1 MKIKVICGLIAL
13 ILSYGRAVA
22 EDVTITVDA
31 PTVVEAGDQ
40 FRVRFTV
47 SSQDVSGFSAPD
59 FKGFEVIYGPATSR
73 QSSIQFIN
81 GKSTRSSSITY
92 TYVLVAS
99 KPGTFTL
106 GAASAQVGSSTV
118 HSRAM
123 KIRVE
128 RIGSGTANQA
138 QSSSSS
144 ASSRRATGSNS
155 QSSTGAVSSD
165 QLFMTA
171 TASRTTVYEQEA
183 ILLTYK
189 LYTSVN
195 LTQLDGKLPTLDG
208 FQIQEIPLP
217 HNKEFHLEQYHGRTY
232 HAVTWTQYVLFPQKS
247 GQLTIPSVTFEGV
260 VVQPNR
266 TLDPIDMFFNG
277 TSGMVETKRRISTP
291 TVTIHVKP
299 LPTPPAGFSGAVG
312 HFELSSSL
320 SPQQLNTGDAVTL
333 KLHVKGVGNM
343 KLINTPEVSF
353 PKDFETY
360 DPKVS
365 DRFSL
370 TSGGLS
376 GERTFEY
383 LAVPRRA
390 GKYTL
395 SAVPFIYFDPS
406 SESYKTLR
414 TESYELNVGKGKGGN
429 QDVNDFSGTQD
440 EVKELGRDIRF
451 IRTGNADKG
460 SAEFNLSRYLLAY
473 ILPVA
478 LFFVIPFFGR
488 KRIQA
493 RADIAFVRGKKATKV
508 ARKRLRRAA
517 ALRTDKRPDEFYE
530 EVLRALYGYAADKYN
545 LSQEHLSKDNLQ
557 QMLQE
562 KGVEQSLIEEFLHTI
577 ADCEFA
583 RYAGGGDQNQS
594 MDSIY
599 GKAVSLITNIE
610 SQLK

>member
-13 ILSYGRAVA
+13 ILSYGRAEA

-47 SSQDVSGFSAPD
+47 SNQDVSSFSAPD

-73 QSSIQFIN
+73 QSSFQFIN

-99 KPGTFTL
+99 KPGTYTL
-106 GAASAQVGSSTV
+106 GAASAQVGGSTV
-118 HSRAM
+118 HSRTM
-123 KIRVE
+123 RIRVE
-128 RIGSGTANQA
+128 RIGSGASNQM
-138 QSSSSS
+138 QSS
-144 ASSRRATGSNS
+144 ASSRRSVGGSQ
-155 QSSTGAVSSD
+155 QSGSESVSSN

-247 GQLTIPSVTFEGV
+247 GQLTIPSVTFEGA

-291 TVTIHVKP
+291 SVTIHVKP
-299 LPTPPAGFSGAVG
+299 LPTSPAGFSGAVG

-320 SPQQLNTGDAVTL
+320 SPQQVNTGDAITL
-333 KLHVKGVGNM
+333 KIHVKGVGNM

-360 DPKVS
+360 DPKVN

-370 TSGGLS
+370 TSSGLS

-383 LAVPRRA
+383 LAVPRHA
-390 GKYTL
+390 GKYSL
-395 SAVPFIYFDPS
+395 SAVPFIYFDPTS
-406 SESYKTLR
+406 GSYKTLR
-414 TESYELNVGKGKGGN
+414 TEPYELNVGKGKGGN

-451 IRTGNADKG
+451 IHTGHTEQG
-460 SAEFNLSRYLLAY
+460 STQFNLSRYLLAY
-473 ILPVA
+473 LLPLA
-478 LFFVIPFFGR
+478 LFFVILFFGR

-517 ALRTDKRPDEFYE
+517 ALRTAQRPDEFYE

-583 RYAGGGDQNQS
+583 RYAGGGDPNQS